1 MVTGRPM
8 FPGSTVKEELHLIF
22 RLLGESSAVSQI
34 PTRGQWLTAGA
45 VAKRSLRSLEGAQ
58 PLGKALQW
66 RGQAWAG
73 VGRRGQEWAGV
84 GSGCLQPSSR
94 LAVKQ
99 RCEDEE
105 LLAGCP
111 VGCAGESQPARNICA
126 LSLLGRILAFAL
138 LSAPNEDDRFPS
150 LPLSG
155 TPTEDTWPGITSN
168 EEFKAYNFTQYR
180 AQPLIN
186 HAPRYLL
193 EQGHVRHGGLALVV
207 NRSLGRPVSFPPWGA
222 GSF

>member
-73 VGRRGQEWAGV
+73 VGKSGQAWAAAACSLPPG
-84 GSGCLQPSSR
+84 LQSSR
-94 LAVKQ
+94 GV
-99 RCEDEE
+99 RTR
-105 LLAGCP
+105 
-111 VGCAGESQPARNICA
+111 SSSPA
-126 LSLLGRILAFAL
+126 
-138 LSAPNEDDRFPS
+138 APWDAQANPS
-150 LPLSG
+150 LPGIFVPSLSWAG
-155 TPTEDTWPGITSN
+155 FWHSLFSLHQMRMTGFPLSPSQEPQQKTPG
-168 EEFKAYNFTQYR
+168 
-180 AQPLIN
+180 
-186 HAPRYLL
+186 L
-193 EQGHVRHGGLALVV
+193 E
-207 NRSLGRPVSFPPWGA
+207 
-222 GSF
+222 